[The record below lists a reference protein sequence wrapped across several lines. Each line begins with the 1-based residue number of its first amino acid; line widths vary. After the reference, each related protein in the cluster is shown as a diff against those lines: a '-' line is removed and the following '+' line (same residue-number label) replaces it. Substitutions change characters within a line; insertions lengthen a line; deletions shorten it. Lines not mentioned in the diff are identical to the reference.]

1 MRTINAQYTQNTVKF
16 MRVDRVINKAVGIVG
31 LARSGLSAARMIK
44 RLGGHPF
51 VSDYLPESKLTDRL
65 EELRQAGIPYET
77 GGHTQKLLDNSEYI
91 IVSPGVPQNLPIL
104 RQADEFGIPIFSEL
118 EVAYWLC
125 DAGIVAITGSN
136 GKTTTTTLLGEIFK
150 AAGIESRAAGNIG
163 YPFSEVCDRISDKGW
178 IALEVS
184 SFQLERIFE
193 FKPQIAVNLN
203 LTPDHLDRYGTFEE
217 YAETKMRIAEN
228 LGSSQYFV
236 VNADDEYLLNLAQRT
251 NASLVYF
258 SQNTEVSSGIWLEGE
273 KILYSLGDKTG
284 DLGLATDIR
293 IPGPHNLY
301 NAMAA
306 GVSALLAGVSA
317 DVIKQVFREFPGV
330 EHRLEY
336 VDTVDGIKFINDSK
350 ATNVDSVWYALQ
362 SVPSKMILILGGKYK
377 GGDLARLHE
386 FARNKVKLMIAI
398 GESSDLMIESF
409 KDIVPTATAGSL
421 EEAVELGYKQA
432 EVGET
437 VLLSPACASFDM
449 FTDFEHRGRVFKD
462 AVKRLRESK

>member
-1 MRTINAQYTQNTVKF
+1 
-16 MRVDRVINKAVGIVG
+16 MRVDRVLNKAVGIVG
-31 LARSGLSAARMIK
+31 LARSGLSAAKMIK

-51 VSDYLPESKLTDRL
+51 VSDYQPENKLGQRIT
-65 EELRQAGIPYET
+65 ELKKAGIPYET
-77 GGHTQKLLDNSEYI
+77 GGHTHRLLDNSEYI

-104 RQADEFGIPIFSEL
+104 QQAEEYGIPIFSEL

-125 DAGIVAITGSN
+125 DAGIAAVTGSN

-150 AAGIESRAAGNIG
+150 AAGLESFAAGNIG

-178 IALEVS
+178 VALEVS

-258 SQNTEVSSGIWLEGE
+258 SLKTEVSSGVYLKDD
-273 KILYSLGDKTG
+273 KIVYNLGDKSG
-284 DLGLATDIR
+284 DLGLASEIR

-306 GVSALLAGVSA
+306 GAAALLAGVSA
-317 DVIKQVFREFPGV
+317 GVIKKVFRSFPGV

-362 SVPSKMILILGGKYK
+362 SVPTKMILILGGKYK

-386 FARNKVKLMIAI
+386 FAKDKVKLMIAI
-398 GESSDLMIESF
+398 GESTELMVNSF
-409 KDIVPTATAGSL
+409 KDIVPTAAAETL
-421 EEAVELGYKQA
+421 EQAVELGYQQA
-432 EVGET
+432 EAGET

-449 FTDFEHRGRVFKD
+449 FNDFEHRGRVFKD
-462 AVKRLRESK
+462 AVRNLKRNK